1 MPYDYTD
8 WHELTPDDP
17 PSNQFVL
24 IGTTR
29 SFPMVG
35 RRCHYLKDGREFL
48 TDEFYIP
55 ANGNRIRQLKSR
67 PIYWLPIKGGLKCE
81 E

>member
-1 MPYDYTD
+1 MHYDYTD
-8 WHELTPDDP
+8 WHEVTPDDP
-17 PSNQFVL
+17 PPDQFVL
-24 IGTTR
+24 VGTSS

-35 RRCHYLKDGREFL
+35 RRCHYLKDGREHL
-48 TDEFYIP
+48 ADEFYIP

-67 PIYWLPIKGGLKCE
+67 PIYWLPIKGGMKCE